1 VRVPERREQPF
12 GELEHVVTGA
22 PTAAEV
28 ATCCPL
34 CVSRC
39 GARATVANG
48 TFTLGRDPSHPTGKA
63 LCVKGKAAPEIT
75 AHPDRLRYPMKRTA
89 PRGAPDPGWQRITW
103 DEALDTVAER
113 LRGLARDHGP
123 ESVVFSSVSPSTSAI
138 VDCVDWIQRLQR
150 AYGSPNLVTSMEL
163 CGWGRYLA
171 SLYTYGASVPGEYM
185 PDLDRA
191 GCILF
196 WGYNP
201 VVSRLAHATATRAA
215 LRRGAKLVV
224 VDPRRAGLAAKADP
238 WLRVRPG
245 TDAAL
250 ALAITNVMI
259 ERGWYDEPFVRRWT
273 NGPLLVRTD
282 TGRLLRAGD
291 LATAGDPG
299 HHVAWDEV
307 AGQPVVL
314 DPTARGSDVDDHS
327 RLACTGTIEVPTVD
341 GAVACRPAFDLV
353 AEECR
358 SVSPAVAEEVTGVP
372 AADIERTARMLWE
385 HRPVAFYTWSGLEQH
400 SGTTQ
405 IIRAV
410 NLLYALTGCLDVPGG
425 NVLFTPVPTK
435 PVAGSELLDP
445 SQRAKAIGVGD
456 RPLGPARFE
465 FVTGEDFYTAA
476 LDGRPYRARG
486 LVSFGSNLL
495 LAHGDSARGREALRA
510 LEFHVHLDLFPTPT
524 AESAD
529 IVLPVT
535 AAFEAEGLKVGF
547 EVSQEAQS
555 LVQLRAPL
563 VAPVGEARSDIEII
577 FDLATRLGLGEQF
590 FDGDVEAGL
599 AHHLEPSGVSLRQL
613 RDDPAGVRLPLETR
627 HRKYAVADEDGVPA
641 GFDTPTGRI
650 ELYVEDFLEV
660 AQPPVPTFTEPLLS
674 PRSRPDLAGEFPLVL
689 TCAKA
694 LPFCET
700 QHRQVAALR
709 RHAPDPQVELHPDTA
724 DRRGIAEGDWVEIAT
739 PRGSVR
745 ARARL
750 NDTLAA
756 GVVCGQHG
764 WFEPCEELGLPGHPP
779 FGPGSANLNLVL
791 SQTPSDPISGS
802 SPLRAQVCEVKRL
815 TGDQAPP
822 GEGGDGR
829 VSVPSR
835 TGAPAPA
842 IR

>member
-1 VRVPERREQPF
+1 MTE
-12 GELEHVVTGA
+12 A
-22 PTAAEV
+22 PAAAEV
-28 ATCCPL
+28 ATYCPL

-39 GARATVANG
+39 GARATVAKG
-48 TFTLGRDPSHPTGKA
+48 TFTLARDPSHPTGKA

-89 PRGAPDPGWQRITW
+89 AKGAADPRWQRISW
-103 DEALDTVAER
+103 EEGLETVAR
-113 LRGLARDHGP
+113 QLRALARDGGP

-201 VVSRLAHATATRAA
+201 WVSRLAHATATRAA
-215 LRRGAKLVV
+215 LRRGAKLIV

-273 NGPLLVRTD
+273 NGPLLIRTD
-282 TGRLLRAGD
+282 TGRLLRASDVAPGD
-291 LATAGDPG
+291 DPG
-299 HHVAWDEV
+299 HHVVWDQI
-307 AGQPVVL
+307 AGQPVVV
-314 DPTARGSDVDDHS
+314 DPAARGSDVDDHG
-327 RLACTGTIEVPTVD
+327 RLALTGTVEVPMTGGV
-341 GAVACRPAFDLV
+341 VACRPAFDLV
-353 AEECR
+353 AEQCR
-358 SVSPAVAEEVTGVP
+358 TTSPAVAEGITGVS
-372 AADIERTARMLWE
+372 AAEIERTAQVLWE

-405 IIRAV
+405 IIRAINV
-410 NLLYALTGCLDVPGG
+410 LYALTGCLDAPGG
-425 NVLFTPVPTK
+425 NVLFTPVPTN
-435 PVAGSELLDP
+435 PIAGMDLLDQA
-445 SQRAKAIGVGD
+445 QRAKAIGVGD

-476 LDGRPYRARG
+476 LEGRPYRARG

-495 LAHGDSARGREALRA
+495 MAHGDSARGRDALQA
-510 LEFHVHLDLFPTPT
+510 LDFHVHLDMFMSPT
-524 AESAD
+524 AEQAD
-529 IVLPVT
+529 VVLPVT
-535 AAFEAEGLKVGF
+535 GAFEAEGLKVGF
-547 EVSQEAQS
+547 EVSQEAES

-563 VAPVGEARSDIEII
+563 VTPVGEARSDIEVI
-577 FDLATRLGLGEQF
+577 FDLATRLGLGGHF
-590 FDGDVEAGL
+590 FDGDVDAGW
-599 AHHLEPSGVSLRQL
+599 AHHLEPSGVTLRQL
-613 RDDPAGVRLPLETR
+613 REDPAGVRLPLETR
-627 HRKYAVADEDGVPA
+627 HRKYAVEGDGGSPA
-641 GFDTPTGRI
+641 GFDTQTGRI
-650 ELYVEDFLEV
+650 ELYVEGFLDV
-660 AQPPVPTFTEPLLS
+660 GQPPVPAFTEPALS
-674 PRSRPDLAGEFPLVL
+674 PRSRPDLAAEFPLVL

-694 LPFCET
+694 LHFCET
-700 QHRQVAALR
+700 QHRQIASLR
-709 RHAPDPQVELHPDTA
+709 RHVPDPEVELHPETA
-724 DRRGIAEGDWVEIAT
+724 AGRNIAEGDWVEIAT
-739 PRGSVR
+739 PKGSVR
-745 ARARL
+745 ARATF
-750 NDTLAA
+750 NDTLAP

-802 SPLRAQVCEVKRL
+802 SPLRAQICEVTRL
-815 TGDQAPP
+815 A
-822 GEGGDGR
+822 
-829 VSVPSR
+829 
-835 TGAPAPA
+835 A
-842 IR
+842 INRSPR